1 MLINKL
7 IKQLFNKKISPKIS
21 YLFLYYRMIVI
32 ITKKNYKIQL
42 FLSVDELSSKLL
54 WYLLFNGV
62 KGK

>member
-1 MLINKL
+1 
-7 IKQLFNKKISPKIS
+7 
-21 YLFLYYRMIVI
+21 MIVI

-42 FLSVDELSSKLL
+42 FLSVNELSSKLL

>member
-32 ITKKNYKIQL
+32 ITKRFERFKTLIDN
-42 FLSVDELSSKLL
+42 FLRALEIT
-54 WYLLFNGV
+54 
-62 KGK
+62 